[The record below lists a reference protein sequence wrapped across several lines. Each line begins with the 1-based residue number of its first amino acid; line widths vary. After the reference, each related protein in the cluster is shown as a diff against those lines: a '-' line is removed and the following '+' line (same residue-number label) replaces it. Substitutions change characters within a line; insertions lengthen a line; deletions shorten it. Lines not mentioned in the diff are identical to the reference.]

1 MENCIE
7 INIGPAECLA
17 GDGTNGYAVLD
28 ISSRLTSKTGGTGN
42 CDITTAP
49 SWTKKSL
56 DWKGDLKWYR
66 FGATG
71 LGMIIKFL
79 IQSQ

>member
-28 ISSRLTSKTGGTGN
+28 ATNRWTSKTGKYY